1 MSGIH
6 PRHAERANISIFPK
20 KGYTRR
26 RRRRTTRVLKSE
38 AAFVH
43 LVLLDVPTRQVVHV
57 AGAVDLHGEARGAE
71 RPLLSDKD
79 VEVVVRGV
87 HAGVTLSTERCP
99 EDDEVLG
106 DARVDDVHRTHGAA
120 GIAEHPLGGVGV
132 EGEDG
137 GRVLGSEVGYDVG
150 DDSVDVVWVRLDRV
164 LRESVE
170 SFRSED
176 IPAVLR
182 GINEG

>member
-1 MSGIH
+1 MVH
-6 PRHAERANISIFPK
+6 APR
-20 KGYTRR
+20 
-26 RRRRTTRVLKSE
+26 RVPL
-38 AAFVH
+38 H
-43 LVLLDVPTRQVVHV
+43 LQVW
-57 AGAVDLHGEARGAE
+57 RAE
-71 RPLLSDKD
+71 RPLLANQYI
-79 VEVVVRGV
+79 EVVVRGV